1 MDDIELPLVG
11 ILRDMER
18 RRRAARRR
26 APRGD
31 HRARAREIRTLEAE
45 IWELAGTE
53 FVLGSPQQLGEIL
66 FEKLGLSRK
75 RRGKTGFST
84 DARVLQAIRDEHE
97 IIPKIERWRELNQL
111 DKTYFSVLPQL
122 TDAEGRI
129 HTTFLQAVAITGRL
143 ASTNPNMQNV
153 PIRTELGQEIRGCFE
168 AAPGNVL
175 LSADYS
181 QIELRVLAHIADEPV
196 LKEIFVKGEDV
207 HTATASQVFRTPPD
221 QLTVGQ
227 RSQAKMINYGIVY
240 GLSDYGLADR
250 LGIPREEAKAIIDAY
265 LDRFPAVRAYIEA
278 MIAKGTEDGYVTT
291 LWGRRR
297 QIPELKAR
305 NWSVR
310 TLGERLAVNSPIQGT
325 AADVLK
331 LAMVRAHEVRPRHAG
346 AADPHRARRAALRRP
361 AGRGRGRPRRHRRR
375 DGRGLGPRARR
386 SSSTSG
392 SGGPGSTPNDAV
404 ATDHAPRRDQRD
416 LRGGRGLDRR
426 QRRTALDRGFPRRRA
441 RRAAVGGQRLPAHAG
456 LAHPHRRVVGRPVR
470 RAARLHGR
478 GRRVRRGV
486 DHLRRRA
493 DDRRARRSAGRCR
506 ARSARC

>member
-1 MDDIELPLVG
+1 M
-11 ILRDMER
+11 
-18 RRRAARRR
+18 
-26 APRGD
+26 
-31 HRARAREIRTLEAE
+31 
-45 IWELAGTE
+45 
-53 FVLGSPQQLGEIL
+53 
-66 FEKLGLSRK
+66 
-75 RRGKTGFST
+75 
-84 DARVLQAIRDEHE
+84 LQAIRDEHE

-265 LDRFPAVRAYIEA
+265 LDRFPRGAGLHRGDDRE
-278 MIAKGTEDGYVTT
+278 GHR
-291 LWGRRR
+291 GRLRHD
-297 QIPELKAR
+297 P
-305 NWSVR
+305 
-310 TLGERLAVNSPIQGT
+310 LGPA
-325 AADVLK
+325 
-331 LAMVRAHEVRPRHAG
+331 
-346 AADPHRARRAALRRP
+346 AADPRAQGAQLGRPDARRAP
-361 AGRGRGRPRRHRRR
+361 GGQQPDPGHRRR
-375 DGRGLGPRARR
+375 RPQARDGPGPR
-386 SSSTSG
+386 G
-392 SGGPGSTPNDAV
+392 
-404 ATDHAPRRDQRD
+404 
-416 LRGGRGLDRR
+416 
-426 QRRTALDRGFPRRRA
+426 
-441 RRAAVGGQRLPAHAG
+441 
-456 LAHPHRRVVGRPVR
+456 R
-470 RAARLHGR
+470 RAARPCGRSSPCTTSCSSR
-478 GRRVRRGV
+478 GRRTRSRPSASDIVAAMVGV
-486 DHLRRRA
+486 WDHEPPLVV
-493 DDRRARRSAGRCR
+493 DVGVGRTWLD
-506 ARSARC
+506 AK